1 MSSDAKQ
8 LTGLQH
14 AISGATAGVISRFF
28 IAPLDVIK
36 IRFQLQST
44 KTNVKL
50 ILGGE
55 CHNPERKYKSVIQ
68 ATRII
73 IKEEGLT
80 DGIYYWIPKP
90 LHTFVSGAL
99 SGLVATT
106 LTFPFDLLRTRFAA
120 QGNVKI
126 YHSLLGAITDIRKA
140 EGIRGFYRGLLPS
153 VASIMPQMGLVFESH
168 RFLTSYYYLI
178 ETDNRYVGSYIT
190 GAKELVCGGLAGV
203 FSKTM
208 LMPFD
213 IIRKRLQVQGPV
225 LNAIAVSNVP
235 KSTSVMLTA
244 YLIIKHE
251 GFVALYKGLLPTLL
265 KAAPSS
271 AITFY
276 VVNECHKFFLK

>member
-28 IAPLDVIK
+28 IAPLD
-36 IRFQLQST
+36 LQST

-80 DGIYYWIPKP
+80 ALWKGNLSAEILYLTYGGCQFWTMSELKKYSKNNDGIYYWIPKP
-90 LHTFVSGAL
+90 LHTFISGAL

-178 ETDNRYVGSYIT
+178 E
-190 GAKELVCGGLAGV
+190 
-203 FSKTM
+203 
-208 LMPFD
+208 
-213 IIRKRLQVQGPV
+213 V
-225 LNAIAVSNVP
+225 LHI
-235 KSTSVMLTA
+235 
-244 YLIIKHE
+244 
-251 GFVALYKGLLPTLL
+251 
-265 KAAPSS
+265 
-271 AITFY
+271 
-276 VVNECHKFFLK
+276 